1 MTTSPRDSDDSFRD
15 ELPGERLDRNWNE
28 LLQETR
34 VIQTGIQILF
44 GFLLTVP
51 FQPRFVQLSFTERV
65 MFIVVLALV
74 AVATIINLAPSL
86 AHRVVFQQHRKDWL
100 VAVAN
105 RSAIIAISMLGLALI
120 AGLGLVVNLTFG
132 GGVGYWAAGALTGLV
147 LLLWVV
153 VPLRMRREPID

>member
-1 MTTSPRDSDDSFRD
+1 MWHRVRVTTSPHDSDDSFRD

-34 VIQTGIQILF
+34 VTQTGIQILF

-74 AVATIINLAPSL
+74 
-86 AHRVVFQQHRKDWL
+86 
-100 VAVAN
+100 
-105 RSAIIAISMLGLALI
+105 
-120 AGLGLVVNLTFG
+120 
-132 GGVGYWAAGALTGLV
+132 
-147 LLLWVV
+147 V